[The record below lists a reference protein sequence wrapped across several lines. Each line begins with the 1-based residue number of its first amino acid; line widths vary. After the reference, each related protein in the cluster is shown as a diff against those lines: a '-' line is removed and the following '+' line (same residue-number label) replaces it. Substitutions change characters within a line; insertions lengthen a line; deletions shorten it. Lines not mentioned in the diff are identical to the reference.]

1 MCNIYDKFN
10 TNINVSYYR
19 SERCTSSDKLPVVG
33 KIGNRSE
40 SNLYIFSALASR
52 GFSYSP
58 LLAEILASE
67 IISEIFDPSVKNEA
81 ASNRF
86 NQLVNPFR
94 SV

>member
-33 KIGNRSE
+33 KIGNRLD

-52 GFSYSP
+52 DFP
-58 LLAEILASE
+58 MVLLAEILATE
-67 IISEIFDPSVKNEA
+67 IISEICNSLENEGH
-81 ASNRF
+81 STVLINW
-86 NQLVNPFR
+86 
-94 SV
+94 